1 MNRKLFGLIYI
12 ISFIVFPLLVISPV
26 INLPASIPLRLAI
39 FCILAIGGAYLFRQ
53 SWPQHGW
60 GMALLV
66 TSLGYAAVYKLA
78 SFIPDVSSYPFSL
91 GWSEGSR
98 YYYASLW
105 LSRQIYGLSVPPSVL
120 HPTRYLMQAL
130 PFLVPGASLWFNRF
144 WQVFLWV
151 GTTALTSWLL
161 VRRLALTGRNK
172 PLVIALSMIL
182 WGFIFLFQGPVY
194 YHLQFMVILVLWGFD
209 RHHFWRSLILVLIAS
224 LWAGISRINW
234 LPVPGLLAASL
245 YLIEARVEE
254 KPIIKYLIPPVVWVL
269 AGSVFGYASQTAY
282 QRWSGN
288 PQSWFGSS
296 FTSDLLWYRLFPNPT
311 YPLGILLSAF
321 LVSLPII
328 GLIIVHL
335 IIRWREFHLIRLLGL
350 AAILGVLFA
359 GGVLV
364 SVKIGGGSNLHNLDA
379 YLTLLL
385 VIGSY
390 IYFDRFEPDH
400 PAQQVESGQ
409 ANLIPRSTGLLR
421 ITENIFLAG
430 ALIIP
435 LYFTL
440 STGGQLP
447 RHDFASAQA
456 ALQTINSATQQ
467 IANQGGEVLFI
478 SQRHLLTFD
487 KVQNVPL
494 VSDDELVFLMEM
506 AMSDNRPYLDAFN
519 QAISSQRYSMIVSEP
534 LVIQY
539 QGRNH
544 SFGEENDAWV
554 RRVSE
559 PVLCYYQ
566 PAVKME
572 AVGVVLY
579 TPRPNPCK

>member
-1 MNRKLFGLIYI
+1 MNRKIFGFIYAL
-12 ISFIVFPLLVISPV
+12 SFIVFPLLVLSPGV
-26 INLPASIPLRLAI
+26 NLPVSIPLRLAI
-39 FCILAIGGAYLFRQ
+39 FCILAFTGAYIFRRT
-53 SWPQHGW
+53 WPSHGW
-60 GMALLV
+60 GTALLV
-66 TSLGYAAVYKLA
+66 TSLGYTAAYKLA

-105 LSRQIYGLSVPPSVL
+105 LSRQIYGQSVPPSVL
-120 HPTRYLMQAL
+120 HPSRYLLQAF
-130 PFLVPGASLWFNRF
+130 PFLIPGTSLWFNRL
-144 WQVFLWV
+144 WQVVLWV

-161 VRRLALTGRNK
+161 VRRLALVSRKK
-172 PLVIALSMIL
+172 PWVIILSMIL

-194 YHLQFMVILVLWGFD
+194 YHLQFMVILILWGFD
-209 RHHFWRSLILVLIAS
+209 RQHFWRSLILVLIAS
-224 LWAGISRINW
+224 VWAGISRINW

-245 YLIEARVEE
+245 YLLEARVEE
-254 KPIIKYLIPPVVWVL
+254 KPIIRYLIPPAAWVL
-269 AGSVFGYASQTAY
+269 AGTAIGYASQAAY
-282 QRWSGN
+282 QQWSGN

-296 FTSDLLWYRLFPNPT
+296 FTSDLLWYRLFPNAT

-335 IIRWREFHLIRLLGL
+335 LNRWQEFRPIRVFGL
-350 AAILGVLFA
+350 AGILGVLFI

-390 IYFDRFEPDH
+390 IYFDRFEPDK
-400 PAQQVESGQ
+400 PVSQVENGQ
-409 ANLIPRSTGLLR
+409 VDAPLASNTALHAA
-421 ITENIFLAG
+421 ENIFIAG

-447 RHDFASAQA
+447 RRDIASARA
-456 ALQTINSATQQ
+456 ALQTINTASQEA
-467 IANQGGEVLFI
+467 ARQGGEVLFI

-487 KVQNVPL
+487 QVQNVPL
-494 VSDDELVFLMEM
+494 VPEDELVFLMEM

-519 QAISSQRYSMIVSEP
+519 QAISSQRYKMIVSEP

-554 RRVSE
+554 KRVSE

-566 PAVKME
+566 PTINLDS
-572 AVGVVLY
+572 VGLVLY

>member
-1 MNRKLFGLIYI
+1 MNRKIFGLIYAL
-12 ISFIVFPLLVISPV
+12 SFIVFPLLVLSPGV
-26 INLPASIPLRLAI
+26 NLPISIPLRLAI
-39 FCILAIGGAYLFRQ
+39 FCILAVGGAYFFRLT
-53 SWPQHGW
+53 WPQYGW
-60 GMALLV
+60 GTALLV
-66 TSLGYAAVYKLA
+66 TSLGYTAAYKLA

-105 LSRQIYGLSVPPSVL
+105 LSRHIYGLSVPPSVL
-120 HPTRYLMQAL
+120 HPTRYLLQVF
-130 PFLVPGASLWFNRF
+130 PFLIPGASLWFNRF
-144 WQVFLWV
+144 WQVVLWV

-161 VRRLALTGRNK
+161 VRRLALTGRK
-172 PLVIALSMIL
+172 KTLVIAFSMFL

-194 YHLQFMVILVLWGFD
+194 YHLQFMVILILWGFD
-209 RHHFWRSLILVLIAS
+209 RQHFWRSLILVLIAS

-234 LPVPGLLAASL
+234 LPVPGLLAAAL
-245 YLIEARVEE
+245 YLMEARVEE
-254 KPIIKYLIPPVVWVL
+254 KPILRYLIPPAVWVL
-269 AGSVFGYASQTAY
+269 VGTSIGYASQYAY
-282 QRWSGN
+282 QQWSGN

-296 FTSDLLWYRLFPNPT
+296 FTSDLLWYRLFPNAT
-311 YPLGILLSAF
+311 YPLGILLSAL

-328 GLIIVHL
+328 GLIFVRL
-335 IIRWREFHLIRLLGL
+335 INRWQEFHLIRLFGL
-350 AAILGVLFA
+350 AAILGVLFI

-390 IYFDRFEPDH
+390 IYFDCFEPDK
-400 PAQQVESGQ
+400 PFPQVKNGQ
-409 ANLIPRSTGLLR
+409 VYTPLASNKALHAA
-421 ITENIFLAG
+421 ENIFIAG

-447 RHDFASAQA
+447 RRDLASARA
-456 ALQTINSATQQ
+456 ALQTINTATQE
-467 IANQGGEVLFI
+467 AARQGGEVLFI

-487 KVQNVPL
+487 QVKNVPL
-494 VSDDELVFLMEM
+494 VPEDELVFLMEM
-506 AMSDNRPYLDAFN
+506 AMSDNRPYLDSFN
-519 QAISSQRYSMIVSEP
+519 QAISSQRYKMIVSEP

-554 RRVSE
+554 ARVSE

-566 PAVKME
+566 PSLKLD